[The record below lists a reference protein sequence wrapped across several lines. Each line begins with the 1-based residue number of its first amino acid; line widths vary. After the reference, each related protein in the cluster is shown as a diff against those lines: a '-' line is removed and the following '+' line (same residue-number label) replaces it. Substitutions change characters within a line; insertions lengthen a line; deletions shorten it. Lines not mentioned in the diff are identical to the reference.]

1 MVEKIEIELYLTHS
15 DGKSV
20 IAERFIRIL
29 KNKVYKYM
37 TSTSKNVYIDKLDN
51 KVNKCNNTY
60 HSIIKMKPVDVKW
73 KTYIGS
79 SKEINNK
86 DPKFRTGDIVR
97 VSKYKSIFAKGYVAN
112 WSEEEVFVIK
122 KLKILFRGYML
133 LVILTEKKLLE
144 GSTKT
149 NCKKQIKN
157 NLELKR

>member
-1 MVEKIEIELYLTHS
+1 MAEKIEIELYLTYS

-20 IAERFIRIL
+20 IVERFIRIL

-37 TSTSKNVYIDKLDN
+37 TATPENVYIDKLDN
-51 KVNKCNNTY
+51 NVNKCNNTY

-97 VSKYKSIFAKGYVAN
+97 VSKYKNIFAKGYVTN
-112 WSEEEVFVIK
+112 WSEEEVFVFK